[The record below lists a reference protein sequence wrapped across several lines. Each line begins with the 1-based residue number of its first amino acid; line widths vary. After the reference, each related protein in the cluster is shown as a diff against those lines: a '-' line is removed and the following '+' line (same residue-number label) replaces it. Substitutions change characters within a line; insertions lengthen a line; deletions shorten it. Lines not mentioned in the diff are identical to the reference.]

1 MTTITISETTKE
13 SPWMTLNQ
21 VAKYFSVSERTI
33 SRMIDQMSYGIHYV
47 KANPYKRRNKL
58 IFEILQLER
67 IWKTR
72 APSCRQKK
80 LVRLSIPLI

>member
-33 SRMIDQMSYGIHYV
+33 SRMIDHMSYGIHYV
-47 KANPYKRRNKL
+47 KANPYK
-58 IFEILQLER
+58 
-67 IWKTR
+67 
-72 APSCRQKK
+72 KK
-80 LVRLSIPLI
+80 KQINFPYYST

>member
-33 SRMIDQMSYGIHYV
+33 SRMIDHMSYGIYYV
-47 KANPYKRRNKL
+47 KANPYKKRSKL
-58 IFEILQLER
+58 IFHITQLAKLL
-67 IWKTR
+67 KTPV
-72 APSCRQKK
+72 PSCRQK
-80 LVRLSIPLI
+80 